1 MGDEINVRDL
11 TELRKLH
18 SSKWLRYPADVLPM
32 HVAEMD
38 FEVDPGVRAV
48 LAEMVAK
55 SDLGYLGPIPEV
67 AAAFVGF
74 AERHWG
80 WTPDAA
86 QIRMTTDVGVGVVEV
101 IRALSRPGDKV
112 IINSPVY
119 HSFYMWLD
127 ELHLIT
133 VDAPLIH
140 ERDGWRLDL
149 AAIETQFKDGARFIL
164 LSSPHNPVGR
174 IHTLEELTAIAEL
187 SIKYNAYVISD
198 EIHAPLTYAD
208 QKFVP
213 YLSIPAAQRRGI
225 MVTSSSKAFNFA
237 GLKAAIIG
245 SQNEEMFKELNVI
258 PEANHW
264 RASLLGG
271 FAMAKAFADGDKWL
285 AETMAQ
291 LDHNRKIVK
300 ELLAKY
306 LPEAKYEIPQNS
318 YLAWV
323 DISCLGLGEK
333 ACELLI
339 ENQKVA
345 FNPGTEFG
353 AQYGAYIRL
362 NFATSPEII
371 EEGIKRLAS

>member
-1 MGDEINVRDL
+1 MVRDL
-11 TELRKLH
+11 TELGKLH
-18 SSKWLRYPADVLPM
+18 SSKWLRYPADVLPL

-48 LAEMVAK
+48 LAEMIAK

-67 AAAFVGF
+67 PEAFVGF
-74 AERHWG
+74 AQRHWG

-101 IRALSRPGDKV
+101 IRALSKPGDKV

-127 ELHLIT
+127 ELHLTT

-140 ERDGWRLDL
+140 EGDVWRLDP
-149 AAIETQFKDGARFIL
+149 AAIEAQFKAGARFIL
-164 LSSPHNPVGR
+164 LSSPHNPAGR

-187 SIKYNAYVISD
+187 SNKYNAYVISD
-198 EIHAPLTYAD
+198 EIHAPLTYTDA
-208 QKFVP
+208 KFIP

-225 MVTSSSKAFNFA
+225 VVTSSSKAFSLA
-237 GLKAAIIG
+237 GLKAAIIVT
-245 SQNEEMFKELNVI
+245 QNQEMFEELNAM

-271 FAMAKAFADGDKWL
+271 FAMAKCFKDGDKWL

-291 LDHNRKIVK
+291 LDHNRKLVK

-306 LPEAKYEIPQNS
+306 LPAAKYVIPES
-318 YLAWV
+318 TYLAWI
-323 DISCLGLGEK
+323 DISCLNLGDN
-333 ACELLI
+333 ASDLLI
-339 ENQKVA
+339 ENNKVA

-353 AQYGAYIRL
+353 AQFGAYIRL
-362 NFATSPEII
+362 NFATSPDII

>member
-1 MGDEINVRDL
+1 MRDL

-38 FEVDPGVRAV
+38 FEVDSGVRAV
-48 LAEMVAK
+48 LAEMIAK

-67 AAAFVGF
+67 PAAFVGF
-74 AERHWG
+74 AQRQWG
-80 WTPDAA
+80 WTPDEK

-101 IRALSRPGDKV
+101 IRALSKPGDKV
-112 IINSPVY
+112 IVNSPVY
-119 HSFYMWLD
+119 YSFYMWLH
-127 ELHLIT
+127 ELKLTT

-140 ERDGWRLDL
+140 EGDDWKLDL
-149 AAIETQFKDGARFIL
+149 AAIEAQFAAGARFIL

-187 SIKYNAYVISD
+187 SNKYNAYVISD

-208 QKFVP
+208 QKFIP

-237 GLKAAIIG
+237 GLKAAIIV
-245 SQNEEMFKELNVI
+245 SQNEEMFEELNAM

-285 AETMAQ
+285 AETMTQ
-291 LDHNRKIVK
+291 LDHNRNLVK

-306 LPEAKYEIPQNS
+306 LPEAKYVLPECS
-318 YLAWV
+318 YLAWIDV
-323 DISCLGLGEK
+323 SCLGHGDK
-333 ACELLI
+333 TVDYLI
-339 ENQKVA
+339 EHKKIA

-353 AQYGAYIRL
+353 DQYGAYIRL

>member
-1 MGDEINVRDL
+1 MRDL

-18 SSKWLRYPADVLPM
+18 SSKWLRYPADVLPL

-38 FEVDPGVRAV
+38 FEVDSGVRAV

-67 AAAFVGF
+67 PEAFVGF
-74 AERHWG
+74 AQRHWG

-101 IRALSRPGDKV
+101 IRALSKPGDKV

-119 HSFYMWLD
+119 HSFYMWLE
-127 ELHLIT
+127 ELHLTT

-140 ERDGWRLDL
+140 EGDIWRLDL
-149 AAIETQFKDGARFIL
+149 AAIEAQFKAGARFIL

-174 IHTLEELTAIAEL
+174 IHTLAELTAIAEL
-187 SIKYNAYVISD
+187 SNKYNAYVISD

-213 YLSIPAAQRRGI
+213 YLSIPAAQRRGV

-237 GLKAAIIG
+237 GLKAAIIVT
-245 SQNEEMFKELNVI
+245 QNQEMFEELNAM

-291 LDHNRKIVK
+291 LDHNRKLVK
-300 ELLAKY
+300 ELLSKY
-306 LPEAKYEIPQNS
+306 LPDAKYVIPENS
-318 YLAWV
+318 YLAWI
-323 DISCLGLGEK
+323 DISHLGLGDNASEY
-333 ACELLI
+333 LI
-339 ENQKVA
+339 EHKKVA

-353 AQYGAYIRL
+353 DQFGAYIRL

>member
-1 MGDEINVRDL
+1 MRDL
-11 TELRKLH
+11 AELQKLH
-18 SSKWLRYPADVLPM
+18 SSKWLRYASDVLPL

-38 FEVDPGVRAV
+38 FEVDPGVRALLV
-48 LAEMVAK
+48 EMVEN

-67 AAAFVGF
+67 AEAFVGF
-74 AERHWG
+74 AQRHWG

-86 QIRMTTDVGVGVVEV
+86 QVRMTTDVGVGVVEV
-101 IRALSRPGDKV
+101 IRALSKPGDKV

-127 ELHLIT
+127 ELHLTT
-133 VDAPLIH
+133 VDAPLRR
-140 ERDGWRLDL
+140 EADDWKLDL
-149 AAIETQFKDGARFIL
+149 AAIEAQFKSGARFLL

-174 IHTLEELTAIAEL
+174 IHTVEELTAIAEL
-187 SIKYNAYVISD
+187 SNKYNAYVISD
-198 EIHAPLTYAD
+198 EIHAPLTFAGH
-208 QKFVP
+208 KFVP

-225 MVTSSSKAFNFA
+225 VVTSSSKGFSLA
-237 GLKAAIIG
+237 GLKAAIIVT
-245 SQNEEMFKELNVI
+245 QNQEMFEELNAM

-271 FAMAKAFADGDKWL
+271 FAMAKCYADGDKWL

-291 LDHNRKIVK
+291 LDHNRKLVK

-306 LPEAKYEIPQNS
+306 LPAAKYVIPES
-318 YLAWV
+318 TYLAWI
-323 DISCLGLGEK
+323 DISCLGLGDNASEY
-333 ACELLI
+333 LI
-339 ENQKVA
+339 ENKKVA

-353 AQYGAYIRL
+353 DQYGAYIRL

-371 EEGIKRLAS
+371 EEGIKRLVS

>member
-1 MGDEINVRDL
+1 MRDL
-11 TELRKLH
+11 ADLKKLH
-18 SSKWLRYPADVLPM
+18 SSKWLRYPADVLPL

-38 FEVDPGVRAV
+38 FEVDPGVRKL
-48 LAEMVAK
+48 LAEMVAN

-67 AAAFVGF
+67 AEAFVGF
-74 AERHWG
+74 SQRHWG

-86 QIRMTTDVGVGVVEV
+86 QVRMTTDVGVGVVEV
-101 IRALSRPGDKV
+101 IRALSKPGDKV
-112 IINSPVY
+112 IVTSPVY

-127 ELHLIT
+127 ELHLTT
-133 VDAPLIH
+133 VDSPLLR
-140 ERDGWRLDL
+140 EGDDWKLDL
-149 AAIETQFKDGARFIL
+149 SSIEAQFKSGARFIL

-187 SIKYNAYVISD
+187 SNKYSAYVISD

-213 YLSIPAAQRRGI
+213 YLSIPAAQRHGI
-225 MVTSSSKAFNFA
+225 VVTSSSKAFSLA
-237 GLKAAIIG
+237 GLKAAIIVT
-245 SQNEEMFKELNVI
+245 QNQEMFEELNAM

-271 FAMAKAFADGDKWL
+271 FAMAKCFNDGDNWL
-285 AETMAQ
+285 AATMAQ
-291 LDHNRKIVK
+291 LDHNRKLVK

-306 LPEAKYEIPQNS
+306 LPEAKYVIPES
-318 YLAWV
+318 TYLAWI
-323 DISCLGLGEK
+323 DISCLGLGDSASEY
-333 ACELLI
+333 LI
-339 ENQKVA
+339 EKKKVA

-353 AQYGAYIRL
+353 DQYGAYIRL

-371 EEGIKRLAS
+371 EEGIKRLVS

>member
-1 MGDEINVRDL
+1 MVRDL
-11 TELRKLH
+11 TELGKLH

-38 FEVDPGVRAV
+38 FEVDPGVRTM
-48 LAEMVAK
+48 LTEMVAK

-67 AAAFVGF
+67 AEAFVSF
-74 AERHWG
+74 AQRHWG

-86 QIRMTTDVGVGVVEV
+86 QVRMTTDVGVGVVEV
-101 IRALSRPGDKV
+101 IRALSKPGDKV

-127 ELHLIT
+127 ELHLTI

-140 ERDGWRLDL
+140 EADDWRLDL
-149 AAIETQFKDGARFIL
+149 AAIEAQFKAGARFIL

-187 SIKYNAYVISD
+187 SNKYNAYVVVD
-198 EIHAPLTYAD
+198 EIWASLIYGE
-208 QKFVP
+208 QNFVP
-213 YLSIPAAQRRGI
+213 YLSISAAQRRGI
-225 MVTSSSKAFNFA
+225 VVTSSSKAFSLA
-237 GLKAAIIG
+237 GLKAAIIVT
-245 SQNEEMFKELNVI
+245 QNQEMFEELNAM

-271 FAMAKAFADGDKWL
+271 FAMAKCFNDGDKWL

-291 LDHNRKIVK
+291 LDHNRKLVK

-306 LPEAKYEIPQNS
+306 LPAAKYVIPES
-318 YLAWV
+318 TYLAWI
-323 DISCLGLGEK
+323 DISCLGLGDN
-333 ACELLI
+333 ASDLLI
-339 ENQKVA
+339 ENNKVA

-353 AQYGAYIRL
+353 AQFGAYIRF

>member
-1 MGDEINVRDL
+1 MRDL

-38 FEVDPGVRAV
+38 FEVDPGVRALLV
-48 LAEMVAK
+48 EMVSS

-67 AAAFVGF
+67 PAAFVGF

-80 WTPDAA
+80 WTPDEK

-101 IRALSRPGDKV
+101 IRALSKPGDKV

-119 HSFYMWLD
+119 HSFYTWLD
-127 ELHLIT
+127 ELHLST
-133 VDAPLIH
+133 VDAPLKH
-140 ERDGWRLDL
+140 VGDDWKLDL
-149 AAIETQFKDGARFIL
+149 SAIEEQFIAGARFIL

-174 IHTLEELTAIAEL
+174 IHTLDELTALANL
-187 SIKYNAYVISD
+187 SNKYNAYVISD

-208 QKFVP
+208 HKFIP
-213 YLSIPAAQRRGI
+213 YLSIPAAQRRGVV
-225 MVTSSSKAFNFA
+225 VTSSSKAFNFA
-237 GLKAAIIG
+237 GLKAAIIV
-245 SQNEEMFKELNVI
+245 SQNEEMFEELNAM

-285 AETMAQ
+285 SETMAQ
-291 LDHNRKIVK
+291 LDHNRNLVK

-306 LPEAKYEIPQNS
+306 LPAAKYVIPESS
-318 YLAWV
+318 YLAWIDV
-323 DISCLGLGEK
+323 SCLGQGGNTSDH
-333 ACELLI
+333 LI
-339 ENQKVA
+339 ENKKIA

-353 AQYGAYIRL
+353 DQYGAYIRL

>member
-1 MGDEINVRDL
+1 MMRDL
-11 TELRKLH
+11 EELRKLH
-18 SSKWLRYPADVLPM
+18 SSKWLRYPAEVLPM

-48 LAEMVAK
+48 LAEMIMK

-67 AAAFVGF
+67 PAAFVGF
-74 AERHWG
+74 AQRHWG
-80 WTPDAA
+80 WTPDVA

-101 IRALSRPGDKV
+101 IRALSKPGDKV
-112 IINSPVY
+112 VINSPVY

-127 ELHLIT
+127 ELKLTT

-140 ERDGWRLDL
+140 EGDNWRLDI
-149 AAIETQFKDGARFIL
+149 AAIEAQFKAGARFIL

-174 IHTLEELTAIAEL
+174 IHTLEELTAIADL
-187 SIKYNAYVISD
+187 SNKYNAYVISD

-213 YLSIPAAQRRGI
+213 YLSIPVAQRRGI

-237 GLKAAIIG
+237 GLKAAIIV
-245 SQNEEMFKELNVI
+245 SQNQEMFEELNAM

-271 FAMAKAFADGDKWL
+271 FAMAKAFNDGDKWL

-291 LDHNRKIVK
+291 LDHNRKLVK

-306 LPEAKYEIPQNS
+306 LPEVKYVIPQNS
-318 YLAWV
+318 YLAWI
-323 DISCLGLGEK
+323 DISCLGLGDNASK
-333 ACELLI
+333 LLI

>member
-1 MGDEINVRDL
+1 
-11 TELRKLH
+11 
-18 SSKWLRYPADVLPM
+18 
-32 HVAEMD
+32 
-38 FEVDPGVRAV
+38 
-48 LAEMVAK
+48 
-55 SDLGYLGPIPEV
+55 
-67 AAAFVGF
+67 
-74 AERHWG
+74 
-80 WTPDAA
+80 
-86 QIRMTTDVGVGVVEV
+86 
-101 IRALSRPGDKV
+101 
-112 IINSPVY
+112 
-119 HSFYMWLD
+119 MWLD
-127 ELHLIT
+127 ELKLTT

-140 ERDGWRLDL
+140 EGDDWRLDL
-149 AAIETQFKDGARFIL
+149 AAIEAQFKAGARFIL

-187 SIKYNAYVISD
+187 SNKYNAYVISD

-208 QKFVP
+208 QKFIP
-213 YLSIPAAQRRGI
+213 YLSIPAAQRRGV

-237 GLKAAIIG
+237 GLKAAIIV
-245 SQNEEMFKELNVI
+245 SQNQEMFEELNAM

-271 FAMAKAFADGDKWL
+271 FAMAKAFKDGDKWL

-291 LDHNRKIVK
+291 LDHNRKLVK

-306 LPEAKYEIPQNS
+306 LPEAKYVIPQNS
-318 YLAWV
+318 YLAWI
-323 DISCLGLGEK
+323 DISCLGLGNN
-333 ACELLI
+333 ASELLI

-371 EEGIKRLAS
+371 EQGIKRLAS

>member
-1 MGDEINVRDL
+1 MRDL

-48 LAEMVAK
+48 LAEMITK

-74 AERHWG
+74 AQRHWG
-80 WTPDAA
+80 WTPDEK

-101 IRALSRPGDKV
+101 IRALSKPGDKV

-127 ELHLIT
+127 ELHLTT

-140 ERDGWRLDL
+140 EGDTWRLDL
-149 AAIETQFKDGARFIL
+149 TAIETQFKNGARFIL
-164 LSSPHNPVGR
+164 LSSPHNPVGH

-187 SIKYNAYVISD
+187 SNKYDAYVISD
-198 EIHAPLTYAD
+198 EIHAPLTYTGNE
-208 QKFVP
+208 FIP

-237 GLKAAIIG
+237 GLKAAMIVT
-245 SQNEEMFKELNVI
+245 QNQEMFKELNVI

-291 LDHNRKIVK
+291 LDHNRKLVK
-300 ELLAKY
+300 ELLTKY
-306 LPEAKYEIPQNS
+306 LPEAKYVIPQNS

-323 DISCLGLGEK
+323 DISCLGLGDK
-333 ACELLI
+333 ASELLI

-353 AQYGAYIRL
+353 AQYGEYIRL

>member
-1 MGDEINVRDL
+1 MR
-11 TELRKLH
+11 ELAELQKLH
-18 SSKWLRYPADVLPM
+18 SSKWLRYASDVLPL

-38 FEVDPGVRAV
+38 FEVDPGVRALLV
-48 LAEMVAK
+48 EMVEN

-67 AAAFVGF
+67 PAAFVGF

-101 IRALSRPGDKV
+101 IRALSKPGDKV

-127 ELHLIT
+127 ELKLTT

-140 ERDGWRLDL
+140 EGDNWRLDL
-149 AAIETQFKDGARFIL
+149 TAIEEQFKAGARFIL

-174 IHTLEELTAIAEL
+174 IHTAEELTAIAEL
-187 SIKYNAYVISD
+187 SNKYNAYVISD
-198 EIHAPLTYAD
+198 EIHAPLTFAGH
-208 QKFVP
+208 KFIS
-213 YLSIPAAQRRGI
+213 YLSIPAAQRHGI
-225 MVTSSSKAFNFA
+225 LVTSSSKGFSLA
-237 GLKAAIIG
+237 GLKAAIIVT
-245 SQNEEMFKELNVI
+245 QNQEMFEELNAM

-271 FAMAKAFADGDKWL
+271 FAMAKCYADGDKWL
-285 AETMAQ
+285 AETMVQ
-291 LDHNRKIVK
+291 LDHNRKLVK

-306 LPEAKYEIPQNS
+306 LPAAKYVIPES
-318 YLAWV
+318 TYLAWI
-323 DISCLGLGEK
+323 DISCLGLGDGASEY
-333 ACELLI
+333 LI
-339 ENQKVA
+339 ENKKVA

-353 AQYGAYIRL
+353 DQYGAYIRL

-371 EEGIKRLAS
+371 EEGIKRLSS

>member
-1 MGDEINVRDL
+1 MRDL
-11 TELRKLH
+11 TELKKLH

-48 LAEMVAK
+48 LAEMVAN

-67 AAAFVGF
+67 PEAFAGF
-74 AERHWG
+74 AQRHWG
-80 WTPDAA
+80 WTPDVA

-101 IRALSRPGDKV
+101 IRALSKPGDKV

-127 ELHLIT
+127 ELKLTT

-140 ERDGWRLDL
+140 DGDDWRLDL
-149 AAIETQFKDGARFIL
+149 AAIEAQFAAGARFIL

-187 SIKYNAYVISD
+187 SNKYNAYVVVD
-198 EIHAPLTYAD
+198 EIWAPLIFGE
-208 QKFVP
+208 QNFVP

-225 MVTSSSKAFNFA
+225 VVTSSSKAFSVA
-237 GLKAAIIG
+237 GLKAAIIVT
-245 SQNEEMFKELNVI
+245 QNQEMFEELNAM

-271 FAMAKAFADGDKWL
+271 FAMAKCFNAGDKWL

-291 LDHNRKIVK
+291 LDHNRKLVK

-306 LPEAKYEIPQNS
+306 LPAAKYVIPES
-318 YLAWV
+318 TYLAWI
-323 DISCLGLGEK
+323 DISCLGLGDN
-333 ACELLI
+333 ASELLI

-345 FNPGTEFG
+345 FNPGSEFG
-353 AQYGAYIRL
+353 DQYGAYIRL

>member
-1 MGDEINVRDL
+1 MRDL
-11 TELRKLH
+11 TDLQKLH
-18 SSKWLRYPADVLPM
+18 SSKWLRYPSDVLPM

-38 FEVDPGVRAV
+38 FEVDLGVRAV
-48 LAEMVAK
+48 LAEMIAK

-67 AAAFVGF
+67 PEAFVGF

-101 IRALSRPGDKV
+101 IRALSKPGDKV
-112 IINSPVY
+112 IVNSPVY

-127 ELHLIT
+127 ELKLTT

-140 ERDGWRLDL
+140 EGDDWRLDL
-149 AAIETQFKDGARFIL
+149 AAIEAQFKAGARFIL

-187 SIKYNAYVISD
+187 SNKYNAYVISD

-208 QKFVP
+208 QKFIP
-213 YLSIPAAQRRGI
+213 YLSIPAAQRRGV

-237 GLKAAIIG
+237 GLKAAIIV
-245 SQNEEMFKELNVI
+245 SQNQEMFEELNAM

-271 FAMAKAFADGDKWL
+271 FAMAKAFKDGDKWL
-285 AETMAQ
+285 SETMAQ
-291 LDHNRKIVK
+291 LDHNRKLVK

-306 LPEAKYEIPQNS
+306 LPEAKYVIPQNS
-318 YLAWV
+318 YLAWI
-323 DISCLGLGEK
+323 DISCLGLGDN
-333 ACELLI
+333 ASELLI

-371 EEGIKRLAS
+371 EQGIKRLAS

>member
-1 MGDEINVRDL
+1 MRELADL
-11 TELRKLH
+11 KKLH
-18 SSKWLRYPADVLPM
+18 SSKWLKYPADVLPL

-38 FEVDPGVRAV
+38 FEVDPGVRAL
-48 LAEMVAK
+48 LADMVAK

-67 AAAFVGF
+67 AEAFVGF
-74 AERHWG
+74 AQRHWG

-86 QIRMTTDVGVGVVEV
+86 QVRMTTDVGVGVVEV
-101 IRALSRPGDKV
+101 IRALSKPGDKV

-127 ELHLIT
+127 ELKLTTI
-133 VDAPLIH
+133 DAPLLH
-140 ERDGWRLDL
+140 EGDEWRLDL
-149 AAIETQFKDGARFIL
+149 VAIEAQFAAGARFIL

-187 SIKYNAYVISD
+187 SNKYNAYVVVD
-198 EIHAPLTYAD
+198 EIWAPLIYGE
-208 QKFVP
+208 QNFVP
-213 YLSIPAAQRRGI
+213 YLALPAAQRRGI
-225 MVTSSSKAFNFA
+225 VVTSSSKAFSLA
-237 GLKAAIIG
+237 GLKAAIIVT
-245 SQNEEMFKELNVI
+245 QNQEMFEELNAM

-271 FAMAKAFADGDKWL
+271 FAMAKCFNDGDKWL

-291 LDHNRKIVK
+291 LDHNRKLVK
-300 ELLAKY
+300 EFLAKY
-306 LPEAKYEIPQNS
+306 LPEAKYVIPES
-318 YLAWV
+318 TYLAWI
-323 DISCLGLGEK
+323 DISHLGYGDTSTEH
-333 ACELLI
+333 LI
-339 ENQKVA
+339 EYKKVA

>member
-1 MGDEINVRDL
+1 MRDL
-11 TELRKLH
+11 TELQKLH
-18 SSKWLRYPADVLPM
+18 SSKWLRYAPDVLPM

-38 FEVDPGVRAV
+38 FEVDPGVRAM
-48 LAEMVAK
+48 LTEMVAN

-67 AAAFVGF
+67 AEAFAGF
-74 AERHWG
+74 AQRHWG

-86 QIRMTTDVGVGVVEV
+86 QVRMTTDVGVGVVEV
-101 IRALSRPGDKV
+101 IRALSKPGDKV

-127 ELHLIT
+127 ELKLTT

-140 ERDGWRLDL
+140 DGDDWRLDL
-149 AAIETQFKDGARFIL
+149 VAIESQFAAGARFIL

-174 IHTLEELTAIAEL
+174 IHTLEELTVIAEL
-187 SIKYNAYVISD
+187 SNKYNAYVVVD
-198 EIHAPLTYAD
+198 EIWAPLIYSGQT
-208 QKFVP
+208 FIP
-213 YLSIPAAQRRGI
+213 YLSIPAAHRRGI
-225 MVTSSSKAFNFA
+225 VITSSSKAFSVA
-237 GLKAAIIG
+237 GLKAAIIVT
-245 SQNEEMFKELNVI
+245 QNQEMFEELNAM

-271 FAMAKAFADGDKWL
+271 FAMAKSYNDGDKWL
-285 AETMAQ
+285 AKTMAQ
-291 LDHNRKIVK
+291 LDHNRKLVK

-306 LPEAKYEIPQNS
+306 FSEAKYVIPES
-318 YLAWV
+318 TYLAWI
-323 DISCLGLGEK
+323 DISHLGYGDNAAER
-333 ACELLI
+333 LI
-339 ENQKVA
+339 EEKKVA

-353 AQYGAYIRL
+353 AQFGAYIRL

>member
-1 MGDEINVRDL
+1 MRDL

-18 SSKWLRYPADVLPM
+18 SSKWLLYPAEVLPL

-38 FEVDPGVRAV
+38 FEVDPGVRAL
-48 LAEMVAK
+48 LAEMVMN

-67 AAAFVGF
+67 AEAFVGF

-80 WTPDAA
+80 WTPDPT

-101 IRALSRPGDKV
+101 IRALSKPGDKV

-127 ELHLIT
+127 ELKLTT
-133 VDAPLIH
+133 VDAPLKH
-140 ERDGWRLDL
+140 EGAVWSLDL
-149 AAIETQFKDGARFIL
+149 AAIEAQFIAGARFIL

-174 IHTLEELTAIAEL
+174 IHTLAELTAIAEL
-187 SIKYNAYVISD
+187 SNKYNAYVVVD
-198 EIHAPLTYAD
+198 EIWAPLIFGEHA
-208 QKFVP
+208 FIP

-225 MVTSSSKAFNFA
+225 VVTSSSKGFNLA
-237 GLKAAIIG
+237 GLKAAIIVT
-245 SQNEEMFKELNVI
+245 QNQDMFEELNAM

-271 FAMAKAFADGDKWL
+271 FAMAKCFNDGDKWL

-291 LDHNRKIVK
+291 LDLNRKLVK

-306 LPEAKYEIPQNS
+306 LPAAKYVIPES
-318 YLAWV
+318 TYLAWI
-323 DISCLGLGEK
+323 DISCLNLGDNASEF
-333 ACELLI
+333 LI
-339 ENQKVA
+339 ENKKVA

-353 AQYGAYIRL
+353 DQFGAYIRL

-371 EEGIKRLAS
+371 EEGIKRLAP

>member
-187 SIKYNAYVISD
+187 SNKYHAYVISD

-323 DISCLGLGEK
+323 DISCLGLGDK

>member
-1 MGDEINVRDL
+1 VRDL
-11 TELRKLH
+11 AELRKLH
-18 SSKWLRYPADVLPM
+18 SSKWLRFPADVLPL

-38 FEVDPGVRAV
+38 FEVDAGVRA
-48 LAEMVAK
+48 LLTEMVTK

-67 AAAFVGF
+67 PEAFVGF
-74 AERHWG
+74 AQRHWG

-101 IRALSRPGDKV
+101 IRALSKPGDKV
-112 IINSPVY
+112 IVNSPVY

-127 ELHLIT
+127 ELKLTT

-140 ERDGWRLDL
+140 EGDIWRLDL
-149 AAIETQFKDGARFIL
+149 AAIETEFKAGARFIL

-174 IHTLEELTAIAEL
+174 IHTLEELTEIAEL
-187 SIKYNAYVISD
+187 SNKYNAYVISD

-208 QKFVP
+208 QKFIP
-213 YLSIPAAQRRGI
+213 YLSIPAAQRRGV

-237 GLKAAIIG
+237 GLKAAIIV
-245 SQNEEMFKELNVI
+245 SQNQEMFEELNAM

-271 FAMAKAFADGDKWL
+271 FAMAKAFKDGDKWL
-285 AETMAQ
+285 AETMSQ
-291 LDHNRKIVK
+291 LDHNRKLVK

-306 LPEAKYEIPQNS
+306 LPDAKYVIPQNS
-318 YLAWV
+318 YLAWIDV
-323 DISCLGLGEK
+323 SHLGLGDSASEY
-333 ACELLI
+333 LI
-339 ENQKVA
+339 ENKKVA

-353 AQYGAYIRL
+353 DQYGAYIRF
-362 NFATSPEII
+362 NFATSPAII

>member
-1 MGDEINVRDL
+1 MRDL
-11 TELRKLH
+11 AELKKLH

-38 FEVDPGVRAV
+38 FEVDAGVRDV
-48 LAEMVAK
+48 LVEMVSK

-67 AAAFVGF
+67 PAAFVGF
-74 AERHWG
+74 AQRHWG
-80 WTPDAA
+80 WTPDEK

-101 IRALSRPGDKV
+101 IRALSKPGDKV

-127 ELHLIT
+127 ELHLTT
-133 VDAPLIH
+133 VDAPLLH
-140 ERDGWRLDL
+140 DGDDWRLDI
-149 AAIETQFKDGARFIL
+149 AAIEAQFIAGAKFIL

-174 IHTLEELTAIAEL
+174 VHTLEELTAIAEL
-187 SIKYNAYVISD
+187 SNKYSAYVISD
-198 EIHAPLTYAD
+198 EIHAPLTFPEH
-208 QKFVP
+208 KFIP
-213 YLSIPAAQRRGI
+213 YLSIPAARRRGI

-237 GLKAAIIG
+237 GLKAAIIV
-245 SQNEEMFKELNVI
+245 SQDEEMFKELSAM

-271 FAMAKAFADGDKWL
+271 YAMAKAFADGGQWL
-285 AETMAQ
+285 AQTMAQ
-291 LDHNRKIVK
+291 LDHNRKLIPQ
-300 ELLAKY
+300 LLAKY
-306 LPEAKYEIPQNS
+306 LPAAKYVIPESS
-318 YLAWV
+318 YLAWIDV
-323 DISCLGLGEK
+323 SSLGHGDNTVEY
-333 ACELLI
+333 LI
-339 ENQKVA
+339 EHKKVA

-353 AQYGAYIRL
+353 PQFGAYIRL

>member
-1 MGDEINVRDL
+1 VRDL
-11 TELRKLH
+11 AELRKLH
-18 SSKWLRYPADVLPM
+18 SSKWLRFSADVLPM

-38 FEVDPGVRAV
+38 FEVDPGVRELLV
-48 LAEMVAK
+48 EMVSK

-67 AAAFVGF
+67 PAAFVGF
-74 AERHWG
+74 AQRQWG
-80 WTPDAA
+80 WTPDAS
-86 QIRMTTDVGVGVVEV
+86 QIRLVTDVGVGVVEV
-101 IRALSRPGDKV
+101 LRALSKPGDKV

-127 ELHLIT
+127 ELKLTT

-140 ERDGWRLDL
+140 EDDNWRLDL
-149 AAIETQFKDGARFIL
+149 AAIEAQFAAGARFIL

-174 IHTLEELTAIAEL
+174 IHTHEELSAIAEL
-187 SIKYNAYVISD
+187 SNKYNAYVISD

-208 QKFVP
+208 QKFIP

-225 MVTSSSKAFNFA
+225 MVTSSSKGFNFA
-237 GLKAAIIG
+237 GLKAAIIV
-245 SQNEEMFKELNVI
+245 SQNPEMFQELNAM

-264 RASLLGG
+264 RSSLLGG
-271 FAMAKAFADGDKWL
+271 FAMAKAFSDGDKWL

-291 LDHNRKIVK
+291 LDHNRKLVK

-306 LPEAKYEIPQNS
+306 LPDAKYVIPQNS
-318 YLAWV
+318 YLAWI
-323 DISCLGLGEK
+323 DISCLGLGNNASEF
-333 ACELLI
+333 LI
-339 ENQKVA
+339 ENKKVA

-353 AQYGAYIRL
+353 DGFGAYIRL